1 MSARKKP
8 AKKATRKPAP
18 SKILAKPAV
27 AAKVSAQ
34 QKAPEQITPAAKP
47 PAAKPPAKVVQKHPA
62 HQKLL
67 QRFGLVKKRTPDE
80 LARFEE
86 AESQRELIAKDLKKK
101 KKEVL
106 TPEQKKE
113 QDAKAAEAQARLED
127 AELLKK
133 QQKAASKRRSLKV
146 LFKLAGVEED
156 PATLYKRLLGVAFW
170 ITLALTML
178 AVVMGSVYGEAFKD
192 SIAIKEFLG
201 FMVALWTVG
210 YAGVYCV
217 SLIISL
223 VWVDLRMEKRR
234 RDIEAVFPDYL
245 QLAAANLSAGM
256 TIDRALWSAVRP
268 RFGVLAKEME
278 DVAKKTMTGYDLEQS
293 LKEFSEK
300 YDSIVIKRAI
310 DLIVEGSRSGG
321 RMADILTKIA
331 LNIQENAILQKEMA
345 ANVTTYVI
353 FISFASVLA
362 SPFLFGLS
370 TQLLIVI
377 QAIAGSIAVDTGS
390 SSGVG
395 LALSADAVKLSDF
408 KIFSYVT
415 LTITAFMSAFIVS
428 VIRKGGIGDGLR
440 LAPGYWAAT
449 MLIYIGATWALG
461 FLFTGLVSF
470 G

>member
-1 MSARKKP
+1 MSARKKTRKTKKTPPRAATKNAPRSALDALIKESAATAPSDP
-8 AKKATRKPAP
+8 AKNTR
-18 SKILAKPAV
+18 AKKSV
-27 AAKVSAQ
+27 L
-34 QKAPEQITPAAKP
+34 E
-47 PAAKPPAKVVQKHPA
+47 
-62 HQKLL
+62 
-67 QRFGLVKKRTPDE
+67 RFGLVKKRSPAE
-80 LARFEE
+80 KARLAE
-86 AESQRELIAKDLKKK
+86 AEHQRKLIEKDVKHPDKKK
-101 KKEVL
+101 LSAAE
-106 TPEQKKE
+106 KKE
-113 QDAKAAEAQARLED
+113 QDAKSLEAQQRLED
-127 AELLKK
+127 SELLKK
-133 QQKAASKRRSLKV
+133 QQKAARKRRSLKV
-146 LFKLAGVEED
+146 LFKLAGVEEE

-170 ITLALTML
+170 GTLALTVI

-192 SIAIKEFLG
+192 PVSVKQFLG
-201 FMVALWTVG
+201 FLLALWTVG
-210 YAGVYCV
+210 YAGLYCV
-217 SLIISL
+217 LLIISL
-223 VWVDLRMEKRR
+223 VWVDMRMEKRR
-234 RDIEAVFPDYL
+234 REIEAVFPDYL

-370 TQLLIVI
+370 TQLLVVI
-377 QAIAGSIAVDTGS
+377 QAIAGSIAVDSGS

-428 VIRKGGIGDGLR
+428 VIRKGGISDGLR

-449 MLIYIGATWALG
+449 MLIYIFATWALG